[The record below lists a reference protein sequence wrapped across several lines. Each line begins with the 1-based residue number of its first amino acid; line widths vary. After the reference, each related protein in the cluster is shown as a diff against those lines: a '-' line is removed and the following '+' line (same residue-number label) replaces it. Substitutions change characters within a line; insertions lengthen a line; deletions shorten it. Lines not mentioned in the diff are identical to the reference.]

1 MTDLLHELNAA
12 QRRAVQAVSGP
23 VLVLAGPGS
32 GKTRVLTHR
41 VGYLVQTLN
50 MEPWRIMAVTFTNK
64 AAREMKERL
73 LQQEVVRASSGGG
86 YALSEAQLRTVTVGT
101 FHSICTKILRQ
112 NIERLSPNSSNT
124 NSAPQYDSNFVIF
137 DMNDQFSLMKQI
149 LQDHNI
155 DSKRFAPRSL
165 LSRISKA
172 KNELTTAEKYRADDY
187 PGEIVKRVY
196 EQYEIRLQQNNALD
210 FDDLL
215 LKTHQLLRRVPDVL
229 AAYQEK
235 YVHVLVDEFQDTNM
249 VQYGLVRMVADLYR
263 NLFVV
268 GDEDQSIY
276 SWRGA
281 DYRNV
286 LRFKEDYPDATTI
299 LLEQNYR
306 STETILETAG
316 SIIAQNRQRHEK
328 ALFTEQ
334 GKGMPVVRM
343 EAFNGEAEAQFV
355 IDEILR
361 LKQEVNINP
370 AEIAIMYRTNAQSRS
385 VEEAFI
391 RANIPYR
398 LIRGLRF
405 YERKE
410 VKDTLAYLRLIHNP
424 QDSVSLLRVINVPA
438 RGIGK
443 KSLETLRNW
452 AARLDITLWQA
463 LQLMYNLE
471 KGGLPPHNGDQGTA
485 AVEDINPF
493 AKRASTKL
501 IAFTDILLLLVAAK
515 EKMPL
520 TDLIDLTLAQT
531 GYRAFI
537 QDGTDEGEDR
547 WANIQE
553 LKTVARNYDHLS
565 GPTSLASFLENIAL
579 ASDADALDSAEVGPA
594 LLTLHTAK
602 GLEFSVVFMVGM
614 EDGIFP
620 HSRSRDD
627 PEQMEEERRL
637 AYVGV
642 TRAKNRLYLT
652 HAFRRAIY
660 GYDETP
666 STPSPFLNHIPADLV
681 EVRRL
686 HSGEW
691 RDDVSRGDD
700 DPDSSSMDQ
709 YSRGRTRYAQQTQWK
724 GPAGSSSAP
733 RRQTASRVAKSEAT
747 KDRFSTGMQVS
758 HAKFGRGTVITV
770 DGSEQDAIITV
781 AFPGK
786 GIKKLLGSYLKVGD

>member
-1 MTDLLHELNAA
+1 
-12 QRRAVQAVSGP
+12 
-23 VLVLAGPGS
+23 
-32 GKTRVLTHR
+32 
-41 VGYLVQTLN
+41 
-50 MEPWRIMAVTFTNK
+50 MED
-64 AAREMKERL
+64 
-73 LQQEVVRASSGGG
+73 
-86 YALSEAQLRTVTVGT
+86 
-101 FHSICTKILRQ
+101 Q
-112 NIERLSPNSSNT
+112 NIDP
-124 NSAPQYDSNFVIF
+124 
-137 DMNDQFSLMKQI
+137 
-149 LQDHNI
+149 
-155 DSKRFAPRSL
+155 KRFAPRSL
-165 LSRISKA
+165 LSSISKA

-187 PGEIVKRVY
+187 PDEIVKRVY

-210 FDDLL
+210 FDDLI

-229 AAYQEK
+229 AAYQEQ

-249 VQYGLVRMVADLYR
+249 AQYGLMRMVADVQRRRVGYR
-263 NLFVV
+263 SLFVV

-306 STETILETAG
+306 STETILEAAG
-316 SIIAQNRQRHEK
+316 SIIAHNRQRHEK
-328 ALFTEQ
+328 ALFTER

-355 IDEILR
+355 IDEIQR

-370 AEIAIMYRTNAQSRS
+370 AEVAIIYRTNAQSRS

-424 QDSVSLLRVINVPA
+424 QDSVSLLRVINVPT

-443 KSLETLRNW
+443 KSLETLRSW
-452 AARLDITLWQA
+452 AAKLDMTLWQA
-463 LQLMYNLE
+463 LQLMKYEVGSE
-471 KGGLPPHNGDQGTA
+471 KCEKLQTS
-485 AVEDINPF
+485 NPF
-493 AKRASTKL
+493 AKRARTKL

-520 TDLIDLTLAQT
+520 TDLIDLTLART
-531 GYRAFI
+531 GYRAFT

-565 GPTSLASFLENIAL
+565 GPASLASFLENIAL
-579 ASDADALDSAEVGPA
+579 VSDADALDSAEGHSNGMVGPA

-602 GLEFSVVFMVGM
+602 GLEFPVVFMVGM

-620 HSRSRDD
+620 HSRSKDD

-652 HAFRRAIY
+652 HAFQRAIY
-660 GYDETP
+660 GYDETL

-681 EVRRL
+681 EVRRQYT
-686 HSGEW
+686 GES
-691 RDDVSRGDD
+691 RYDVSRRDD
-700 DPDSSSMDQ
+700 EPDSSTMNQ
-709 YSRGRTRYAQQTQWK
+709 YSRGRARYAQQTQWK
-724 GPAGSSSAP
+724 GPAELSSAT
-733 RRQTASRVAKSEAT
+733 RRQSVSKVAKSETT
-747 KDRFSTGMQVS
+747 KDMFSIGMQVS
-758 HAKFGRGTVITV
+758 HVKFGRGTVITV
-770 DGSEQDAIITV
+770 DGSGQDAMITV

-786 GIKKLLGSYLKVGD
+786 GIKKFLGSYLKMGD